1 MKYVRNIKKKLE
13 ESKPSLEEKIEVKS
27 IGIFGSYV
35 RGEEEREGDLDVL
48 VEFEDSAG
56 LSLLGFVC

>member
-35 RGEEEREGDLDVL
+35 RG
-48 VEFEDSAG
+48 
-56 LSLLGFVC
+56 